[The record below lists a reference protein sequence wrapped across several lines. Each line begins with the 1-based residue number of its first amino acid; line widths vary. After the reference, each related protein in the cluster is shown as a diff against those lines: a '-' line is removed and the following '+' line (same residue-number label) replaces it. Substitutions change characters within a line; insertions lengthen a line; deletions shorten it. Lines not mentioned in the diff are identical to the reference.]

1 MDIENITPD
10 REEIFGRLISVGLGR
25 GGYLTVEDII
35 KPGKYEN
42 TDDDIYELLKLLRDE
57 NIAVYG
63 WTESDRLDNKRI
75 KEIVETVKNS
85 CEEEKTSNSGG
96 ENTVKLY
103 LKEIAEIPL
112 ITPDEERSLVLSIS
126 EGSEEAKEQLIEL
139 SLYLTVKAAL
149 QYIGSGVLFLDL
161 VQEGSMALM
170 AAAEEFDYSA
180 DISFT
185 AYAAWKINKALKET
199 VGDDSNILKIPN
211 VIAEDMAAIIRESQK
226 LQTETGRQPLPEEI
240 AERLNISADKVKELL
255 AQKQKL
261 VGKADLKE
269 PKISEAKTDVN
280 EPRHKSEAEE
290 QLSRQVADMLAAL
303 PEKEAKVISM
313 RFGIGQPSA
322 MTSEE
327 IAEKLGENVEEIKNI
342 EMSAMKLLGG

>member
-185 AYAAWKINKALKET
+185 AYAEYT
-199 VGDDSNILKIPN
+199 VSGNDVEVLDVYSHMIVFPDDVL
-211 VIAEDMAAIIRESQK
+211 EDQGES
-226 LQTETGRQPLPEEI
+226 
-240 AERLNISADKVKELL
+240 
-255 AQKQKL
+255 
-261 VGKADLKE
+261 
-269 PKISEAKTDVN
+269 
-280 EPRHKSEAEE
+280 
-290 QLSRQVADMLAAL
+290 
-303 PEKEAKVISM
+303 
-313 RFGIGQPSA
+313 
-322 MTSEE
+322 
-327 IAEKLGENVEEIKNI
+327 
-342 EMSAMKLLGG
+342 

>member
-103 LKEIAEIPL
+103 LKEMRDWVQDSVISL
-112 ITPDEERSLVLSIS
+112 VDKQVVDEEVD
-126 EGSEEAKEQLIEL
+126 
-139 SLYLTVKAAL
+139 LTVHKLADVLAAGL
-149 QYIGSGVLFLDL
+149 HDELMRHVHACEDGVQQLHIVAVGVALAVEILIGRKVPVAGNDDFLFLGTGG
-161 VQEGSMALM
+161 EGHEKHHTKQRKQLC
-170 AAAEEFDYSA
+170 
-180 DISFT
+180 
-185 AYAAWKINKALKET
+185 LK
-199 VGDDSNILKIPN
+199 
-211 VIAEDMAAIIRESQK
+211 
-226 LQTETGRQPLPEEI
+226 
-240 AERLNISADKVKELL
+240 
-255 AQKQKL
+255 
-261 VGKADLKE
+261 
-269 PKISEAKTDVN
+269 
-280 EPRHKSEAEE
+280 
-290 QLSRQVADMLAAL
+290 
-303 PEKEAKVISM
+303 
-313 RFGIGQPSA
+313 
-322 MTSEE
+322 
-327 IAEKLGENVEEIKNI
+327 
-342 EMSAMKLLGG
+342 